1 MQDDITLTG
10 VKLMSF
16 KDSAILARPDCIDSV
31 ALVAKCSC
39 SENKQKA
46 VRHFR
51 KCCDQLH

>member
-1 MQDDITLTG
+1 
-10 VKLMSF
+10 MSF
-16 KDSAILARPDCIDSV
+16 KDSAILERPDCIDSV
-31 ALVAKCSC
+31 ALVAKCSS